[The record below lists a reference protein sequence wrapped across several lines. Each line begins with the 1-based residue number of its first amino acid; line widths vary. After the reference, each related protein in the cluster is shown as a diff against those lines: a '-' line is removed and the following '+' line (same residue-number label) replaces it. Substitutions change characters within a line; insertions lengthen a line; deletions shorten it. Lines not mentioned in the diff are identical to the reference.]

1 MSKKRFILLIFFMT
15 SLCVIIIL
23 GLYFGI
29 SLKKPE
35 FLTSTQII
43 MGTTVEIS
51 IYPSDEKALEEAFN
65 EIKKVDNLMSI
76 YKEDSEV
83 SSLNRQ
89 GEMEVSSETLK
100 VIKKAL
106 EFSQISGG
114 AFDITCK
121 PLINLW
127 KKAKKEMKVPGE
139 EEINKALSSVG
150 YEKII
155 LKGNL
160 VSFKEKGMQI
170 DLGGIA
176 KGYAVDKAI
185 EVLKKKGIKRA
196 LVDAGGDLYVLGESP
211 EGEKW
216 QIGIQDPRH
225 QDKIF
230 SVIKLKDKGVATSG
244 DYRRYFTIEGKRYSH
259 IVDPK
264 TGQTVEDVPMSVT
277 IVAPEATTADALA
290 TGIFVLGPE
299 KGMELLNSLP
309 EAEGMIISEG
319 MKVKTSR
326 GWKQF
331 QN

>member
-1 MSKKRFILLIFFMT
+1 MTKRRLIILA
-15 SLCVIIIL
+15 SLSVIILI

-29 SLKKPE
+29 SFKKPK

-51 IYPSDEKALEEAFN
+51 IYPSNKKALEEAFN
-65 EIKKVDNLMSI
+65 EIKKVDRLMST
-76 YKEDSEV
+76 YKEDSEI

-89 GEMEVSSETLK
+89 GEMEVSSETLE

-106 EFSQISGG
+106 EFSRITRG

-121 PLINLW
+121 PLVNLW
-127 KKAKKEMKVPGE
+127 KKAKKEMKVPSE
-139 EEINKALSSVG
+139 EEINKALSLVG
-150 YEKII
+150 YRKIV

-160 VSFKEKGMQI
+160 VSFKEKGVQI

-196 LVDAGGDLYVLGESP
+196 LVNAGGDLYALGESP
-211 EGEKW
+211 EREKW

-225 QDKIF
+225 KDKIF
-230 SVIKLKDKGVATSG
+230 SIIKLKDKGVATSG
-244 DYRRYFTIEGKRYSH
+244 DYERYFTIEGKRYSH
-259 IVDPK
+259 IVNPK

-277 IVAPEATTADALA
+277 IVAPDATTADALA
-290 TGIFVLGPE
+290 TGVFVLGPK
-299 KGMELLNSLP
+299 KGMEIINSLSKV
-309 EAEGMIISEG
+309 EGMIISEG

>member
-1 MSKKRFILLIFFMT
+1 MPKKRFILLISFIA
-15 SLCVIIIL
+15 SLSVIILI

-29 SLKKPE
+29 TLKKPK
-35 FLTSTQII
+35 FLKSTQII

-51 IYPSDEKALEEAFN
+51 IYPPDEKALEEAFN
-65 EIKKVDNLMSI
+65 EIKKVDTLMSI
-76 YKEDSEV
+76 YKEDSEI

-89 GEMEVSSETLK
+89 GEMEVSLETLE

-106 EFSQISGG
+106 EVSGITRG

-139 EEINKALSSVG
+139 EEINKALSLVG

-196 LVDAGGDLYVLGESP
+196 LVNAGGDLYALGESP
-211 EGEKW
+211 ERGKW
-216 QIGIQDPRH
+216 QIGIQDPRD

-259 IVDPK
+259 IVNPK
-264 TGQTVEDVPMSVT
+264 TGQTVKDVPMSVT
-277 IVAPEATTADALA
+277 IIAPEATTADALA
-290 TGIFVLGPE
+290 TGVFVLGPE
-299 KGMELLNSLP
+299 KGIELINTLP
-309 EAEGMIISEG
+309 EIEGMIISDG

>member
-1 MSKKRFILLIFFMT
+1 MSRRRLILLA
-15 SLCVIIIL
+15 SLIVIIFS

-29 SLKKPE
+29 TLRKPK

-43 MGTTVEIS
+43 MGTTIEIS

-65 EIKKVDNLMSI
+65 EIKKVDKLMST

-89 GEMEVSSETLK
+89 GEMEVSSETLE

-106 EFSQISGG
+106 EFSRITKG

-127 KKAKKEMKVPGE
+127 KKARKEMKVPGE
-139 EEINKALSSVG
+139 EEINKALSLVG

-196 LVDAGGDLYVLGESP
+196 LVNAGGDLYALGESP
-211 EGEKW
+211 KRGKW
-216 QIGIQDPRH
+216 QIGIQDPRN

-230 SVIKLKDKGVATSG
+230 LVIKIKDKGVATSG

-259 IVDPK
+259 IVNPK
-264 TGQTVEDVPMSVT
+264 TGQTVEDVPRSVP
-277 IVAPEATTADALA
+277 IVAPEATTADALD
-290 TGIFVLGPE
+290 TGV
-299 KGMELLNSLP
+299 
-309 EAEGMIISEG
+309 
-319 MKVKTSR
+319 
-326 GWKQF
+326 
-331 QN
+331 